1 MTESAEGRVIRPS
14 VPTVTTEAQLAE
26 VVAFYS
32 EQDELVIDV
41 ETVGEYRIDPRRNQV
56 LWVGLATKGRVDIIP
71 LGHPNGELVEKR
83 RSLLPSGLAR
93 LAEGKN
99 LRKGD
104 ISKAEGKITKVF
116 SDPPKQ
122 LGPGTVFA
130 ALRPLLF
137 SPDIRV
143 IGHNIKFDL
152 CSLAKYYNGEVPG
165 VSLGDTM
172 IGEFVT
178 NDLLQHQLSLAA
190 CCKRRLGY
198 EMEKGVGAE
207 VEMYSYQEVAR
218 YLALDV
224 KMTWLLWRD
233 VWSRIEKLRLRN
245 VFGLEMDLL
254 KPLMEMEQTGTLVDV
269 EALKVLRAE
278 IEQGELNATAAA
290 YKAAGRKFNVGSQA
304 EKRALLFT
312 EEGRNLKPKV
322 FTAKTQ
328 EPATSEDALKAHPKD
343 PLCQALL
350 EIATLAK
357 LRSTYVIPY
366 LGGDVTRTTAGKEKT
381 TERKSLLVNGR
392 AHTNFKSTGAAT
404 GRLSSS
410 NPNLQNIPAR
420 GAYGKRIRD
429 MFMADPGCKIVQ
441 ADYGQIEPRI
451 IASLAKDPVMTNA
464 FLEKTDIYTAIA
476 GPMGLDRQAGK
487 QMILAMSYGVGP
499 DKISNELGITQTRAK
514 EILDEFEDAY
524 PALTTYKNHV
534 IAEAMK
540 RRPMPYVRT
549 ILGRRRLLPDLTSTD
564 FGLRARAKRQAFNA
578 VIQGSAAD
586 VIKVAMIRAH
596 QMIPEESKMLL
607 TVHDELL
614 VLSPDK
620 FVEETT
626 VALRAAME
634 EVVLPGITVPLVAE
648 VNVAH
653 AWGECK

>member
-14 VPTVTTEAQLAE
+14 VPTITTSEQLDE

-41 ETVGEYRIDPRRNQV
+41 ETVGDHRIDPRRNQV

-71 LGHPNGELVEKR
+71 LGHPNGELVEIR
-83 RSLLPSGLAR
+83 RSLLPSGMGR
-93 LAEGKN
+93 LAEGKSI
-99 LRKGD
+99 RKGD
-104 ISKAEGKITKVF
+104 ISKAEGKIKKVF
-116 SDPPKQ
+116 TDPPKQ
-122 LGPGTVFA
+122 LDPGTVFA
-130 ALRPLLF
+130 ALKPLLF

-152 CSLAKYYNGEVPG
+152 CSLAKYYGGEVPG

-178 NDLLQHQLSLAA
+178 NDLLQNQLSLAA

-207 VEMYSYQEVAR
+207 VEVYSYQEVAR

-224 KMTWLLWRD
+224 KMTWLLWRN
-233 VWSRIEKLRLRN
+233 VWDRITKLHLRN

-278 IEQGELNATAAA
+278 IEQGEIDATADA
-290 YKAAGRKFNVGSQA
+290 YKAAGRKFKVSSPA
-304 EKRALLFT
+304 EKVELLFT
-312 EEGRNLKPKV
+312 PAGRNLKPKIL
-322 FTAKTQ
+322 TPKNQ
-328 EPATSEDALKAHPKD
+328 EPATSEDALKAHPND
-343 PLCQALL
+343 PLCKALL
-350 EIATLAK
+350 EIATLTK

-381 TERKSLLVNGR
+381 TKRKSLLVNGR

-420 GAYGKRIRD
+420 GTYGKRIRD

-451 IASLAKDPVMTNA
+451 IAALAKDPIMTNA
-464 FLEKTDIYTAIA
+464 FLEGTDIYTAIA
-476 GPMGLDRQAGK
+476 DPMGLDRPAGK
-487 QMILAMSYGVGP
+487 LLILAMSYGVGP
-499 DKISNELGITQTRAK
+499 DKISNELGVTQKRAK

-524 PALTTYKNHV
+524 PALTTYKNKV
-534 IAEAMK
+534 IEEAM
-540 RRPMPYVRT
+540 RRKPVPFVRT
-549 ILGRRRLLPDLTSTD
+549 ILGRRRLLPDLTSTE

>member
-1 MTESAEGRVIRPS
+1 M
-14 VPTVTTEAQLAE
+14 
-26 VVAFYS
+26 
-32 EQDELVIDV
+32 
-41 ETVGEYRIDPRRNQV
+41 
-56 LWVGLATKGRVDIIP
+56 
-71 LGHPNGELVEKR
+71 
-83 RSLLPSGLAR
+83 
-93 LAEGKN
+93 
-99 LRKGD
+99 
-104 ISKAEGKITKVF
+104 
-116 SDPPKQ
+116 
-122 LGPGTVFA
+122 
-130 ALRPLLF
+130 
-137 SPDIRV
+137 
-143 IGHNIKFDL
+143 
-152 CSLAKYYNGEVPG
+152 
-165 VSLGDTM
+165 
-172 IGEFVT
+172 
-178 NDLLQHQLSLAA
+178 
-190 CCKRRLGY
+190 
-198 EMEKGVGAE
+198 
-207 VEMYSYQEVAR
+207 
-218 YLALDV
+218 ALDV

-312 EEGRNLKPKV
+312 EEGRNLRPKV

-476 GPMGLDRQAGK
+476 GPMDWIDGGK
-487 QMILAMSYGVGP
+487 EMILAMS
-499 DKISNELGITQTRAK
+499 
-514 EILDEFEDAY
+514 
-524 PALTTYKNHV
+524 
-534 IAEAMK
+534 
-540 RRPMPYVRT
+540 
-549 ILGRRRLLPDLTSTD
+549 
-564 FGLRARAKRQAFNA
+564 
-578 VIQGSAAD
+578 
-586 VIKVAMIRAH
+586 
-596 QMIPEESKMLL
+596 
-607 TVHDELL
+607 
-614 VLSPDK
+614 
-620 FVEETT
+620 
-626 VALRAAME
+626 
-634 EVVLPGITVPLVAE
+634 
-648 VNVAH
+648 
-653 AWGECK
+653 